1 MDEIQKLYELLRREG
16 YYTKSYGEFE
26 QKYNNDNAYRDK
38 VFSVAS
44 RDGHYTK
51 SKDEFFQKYAVS
63 QPEVTEATEEVKK
76 KEPTAQEQMSEAM
89 APKQDG
95 LDFVSEDSSLDL
107 STQQGRDEAYKE
119 SQDFELQKDEELRTK
134 LAEQTYTYAGRPGAK
149 YKKQPDGSYLI
160 NLGDKTQNKYIPLDD
175 PDGTRTAEL
184 NRAATPAAYQVPVSV
199 YGEYKKIP
207 TAIEQ
212 QEALTKAEAT
222 KELTRLVN
230 SFKSDQ
236 YIKPDYVVGE
246 ELTLME
252 KLKAVKPM
260 VDVTDEATIKRL
272 DKLIK
277 GYDTESKEYKDIQR
291 RKKSVSKIK
300 SDIDESFKQ
309 NQYESEFVPK
319 FRKQLKSLGGPE
331 SEIFQVEEA
340 EAGFDYVKV
349 KNKLTGE
356 TKTFD
361 LSTAY
366 GAGNKTEANLLK
378 SFIELSI
385 KGYDRDLAR
394 KKYEDLAKRQFASPE
409 FMSDVQEFEKRA
421 TMGTTLSAF
430 DDILGYVFGET
441 EDEKTEDKLKEL
453 INTIPLDYNFPN
465 ASPEERDALIEARK
479 EWLGN
484 SEEFDE
490 IVMSDN
496 NLLPA
501 YYEKENRFRKS
512 KEVEERRKLKES
524 LEEKKTLLNK
534 DRRETEISIA
544 LGRQPQALQFET
556 ILRPMSN
563 EQKLN
568 YIDNQLSNT
577 NKKLANNKYQLE
589 NIESNLY
596 RAQGASYLLEEDRG
610 SLGTGVAK
618 KFVGGSASVIGF
630 LRGDTEKDIYGQTY
644 AERAME
650 ELIPGV
656 TTQEYF
662 SSENRNIFTK
672 AVYGITESVGAMA
685 TGSVLTAGV
694 PIATIPMGRLGKFVI
709 DGGLLGLFAQSF
721 SQNKALMDNPEF
733 DDVPEYEKIIMSTI
747 YGLGVGALEKVGLG
761 KAM

>member
-1 MDEIQKLYELLRREG
+1 
-16 YYTKSYGEFE
+16 
-26 QKYNNDNAYRDK
+26 
-38 VFSVAS
+38 
-44 RDGHYTK
+44 
-51 SKDEFFQKYAVS
+51 
-63 QPEVTEATEEVKK
+63 
-76 KEPTAQEQMSEAM
+76 MSEAM

-119 SQDFELQKDEELRTK
+119 SQDFEVSQEEKIKDELSV
-134 LAEQTYTYAGRPGAK
+134 YTYAGRPDAK

-184 NRAATPAAYQVPVSV
+184 NRAATPAYQVPVSV

-207 TAIEQ
+207 TKIEQ
-212 QEALTKAEAT
+212 QEALTKAEAN

-319 FRKQLKSLGGPE
+319 FREQLKSLGGPE

-366 GAGNKTEANLLK
+366 GAGNKTEAKLLK

-385 KGYDRDLAR
+385 KGYDRDLA
-394 KKYEDLAKRQFASPE
+394 
-409 FMSDVQEFEKRA
+409 
-421 TMGTTLSAF
+421 
-430 DDILGYVFGET
+430 
-441 EDEKTEDKLKEL
+441 
-453 INTIPLDYNFPN
+453 
-465 ASPEERDALIEARK
+465 
-479 EWLGN
+479 
-484 SEEFDE
+484 
-490 IVMSDN
+490 
-496 NLLPA
+496 
-501 YYEKENRFRKS
+501 
-512 KEVEERRKLKES
+512 
-524 LEEKKTLLNK
+524 
-534 DRRETEISIA
+534 
-544 LGRQPQALQFET
+544 
-556 ILRPMSN
+556 
-563 EQKLN
+563 
-568 YIDNQLSNT
+568 
-577 NKKLANNKYQLE
+577 
-589 NIESNLY
+589 
-596 RAQGASYLLEEDRG
+596 
-610 SLGTGVAK
+610 
-618 KFVGGSASVIGF
+618 
-630 LRGDTEKDIYGQTY
+630 
-644 AERAME
+644 
-650 ELIPGV
+650 
-656 TTQEYF
+656 
-662 SSENRNIFTK
+662 
-672 AVYGITESVGAMA
+672 
-685 TGSVLTAGV
+685 
-694 PIATIPMGRLGKFVI
+694 
-709 DGGLLGLFAQSF
+709 
-721 SQNKALMDNPEF
+721 
-733 DDVPEYEKIIMSTI
+733 
-747 YGLGVGALEKVGLG
+747 EKV
-761 KAM
+761 